1 MTMFTSKL
9 FWISFVFLTMVVTTV
24 FARHEDTFGPVNQNA
39 QERTGSAVV
48 WEREQNAR
56 EQTLAV
62 VRHLLRGPLSASTA
76 AQVALLN
83 NRGLQATFEEIG
95 LAEADLI
102 EARTIPNPDLNFQ
115 ARFPDKPPSGTDI
128 EYGIAQDFLA
138 ILMIPI
144 RSKVA
149 KDQLLAAQLRVS
161 NEVIRLVEETKI
173 AFYQL
178 QAAQEILERLKTE
191 QETQNASLDLI
202 QKLHEAGNI
211 TDLQLMQQQ
220 TEYSQARLNIAQME
234 ADIRDVREKL
244 NQLMGLW
251 GQDTSWTIRSG
262 VPDVPNND
270 VTIQGLETLAVTQRY
285 DLAASKSEL
294 ESMIKALGL
303 ERTFRW
309 IGTLDF
315 GMDSERQTDS
325 QTITGPTLRIQLPIF
340 NQGQARIARS
350 ESQLR
355 RAYAKFEQL
364 AVNTRSEV
372 RQLRDK
378 MTSDRD
384 FAQFYRSG
392 LIPERQQ
399 VRDRMQL
406 QYNAM
411 IVSPLDLFTARRQE
425 IESERGYIDAKR
437 DYWVARAELERAV
450 GGNLYLRPRK
460 NQISSKNPVNRPK

>member
-1 MTMFTSKL
+1 MTMSTSKPL
-9 FWISFVFLTMVVTTV
+9 CLSFVFFTMLASSV

-39 QERTGSAVV
+39 QERTGKAVV

-56 EQTLAV
+56 EQTLAM
-62 VRHLLRGPLSASTA
+62 VRRLLKGPLSANTA
-76 AQVALLN
+76 AQISLLN

-128 EYGIAQDFLA
+128 EWSIAQDFLT
-138 ILMIPI
+138 ILMIPL
-144 RSKVA
+144 RTKVA

-161 NEVIRLVEETKI
+161 DEVIRLVEETKI

-211 TDLQLMQQQ
+211 TDLQLLQQQ
-220 TEYSQARLNIAQME
+220 TEYSQARLNIAQLE

-251 GQDTSWTIRSG
+251 GQDTGWTIRSG

-270 VTIQGLETLAVTQRY
+270 LSIQGLETLAVTQRY
-285 DLAASKSEL
+285 DLAASKAEL

-303 ERTFRW
+303 EKTFRW
-309 IGTLDF
+309 IGALDF
-315 GMDSERQTDS
+315 GMDSERQNDS

-378 MTSDRD
+378 MISDRD

-399 VRDRMQL
+399 VRDHMQL

-450 GGNLYLRPRK
+450 GGNL
-460 NQISSKNPVNRPK
+460 ISGLETIR

>member
-1 MTMFTSKL
+1 
-9 FWISFVFLTMVVTTV
+9 
-24 FARHEDTFGPVNQNA
+24 
-39 QERTGSAVV
+39 
-48 WEREQNAR
+48 
-56 EQTLAV
+56 
-62 VRHLLRGPLSASTA
+62 
-76 AQVALLN
+76 
-83 NRGLQATFEEIG
+83 
-95 LAEADLI
+95 
-102 EARTIPNPDLNFQ
+102 
-115 ARFPDKPPSGTDI
+115 
-128 EYGIAQDFLA
+128 
-138 ILMIPI
+138 
-144 RSKVA
+144 
-149 KDQLLAAQLRVS
+149 
-161 NEVIRLVEETKI
+161 
-173 AFYQL
+173 
-178 QAAQEILERLKTE
+178 
-191 QETQNASLDLI
+191 
-202 QKLHEAGNI
+202 
-211 TDLQLMQQQ
+211 MQQQ
-220 TEYSQARLNIAQME
+220 TEYSQARLNIAQVE

-270 VTIQGLETLAVTQRY
+270 LSIQGLETLAVTQRY
-285 DLAASKSEL
+285 DLAASKAEL
-294 ESMIKALGL
+294 ESLIKALGL
-303 ERTFRW
+303 EKTFRW

-315 GMDSERQTDS
+315 GMDSERQNDS

-355 RAYAKFEQL
+355 RAYARFEQL

-372 RQLRDK
+372 RQLRDR
-378 MTSDRD
+378 MISDRD

-392 LIPERQQ
+392 LIPERKQ
-399 VRDRMQL
+399 VRDHMQL

-460 NQISSKNPVNRPK
+460 NQMSSKNPVNRPK

>member
-1 MTMFTSKL
+1 MVTSNL
-9 FWISFVFLTMVVTTV
+9 LCVSSVFLAMLVSPV
-24 FARHEDTFGPVNQNA
+24 FARHEDNFGPVGQNA
-39 QERTGSAVV
+39 QERTGSMVV

-56 EQTLAV
+56 EQTLAE
-62 VRHLLRGPLSASTA
+62 VRRLLKGPLSANTA
-76 AQVALLN
+76 AQIALLN
-83 NRGLQATFEEIG
+83 NRGLQATFEDIG

-102 EARTIPNPDLNFQ
+102 EARTVPNPDLDFQ
-115 ARFPDKPPSGTDI
+115 ARFPDKSPSGTDI
-128 EYGIAQDFLA
+128 EYGIAQDFLT

-144 RSKVA
+144 RTKVA
-149 KDQLLAAQLRVS
+149 KDQLAAAQLRVS
-161 NEVIRLVEETKI
+161 DEVTRLVEETKI

-178 QAAQEILERLKTE
+178 QGAQEVLERLKKE
-191 QETQNASLDLI
+191 QETQSASLDLI
-202 QKLHEAGNI
+202 QRLYEAGNI
-211 TDLQLMQQQ
+211 TDLQLLQQQ
-220 TEYSQARLNIAQME
+220 TEYSQARLNIAQVE
-234 ADIRDVREKL
+234 ADIRELREKL

-251 GQDTSWTIRSG
+251 GQDTSWTIKSG
-262 VPDVPNND
+262 VPDVPSND
-270 VTIQGLETLAVTQRY
+270 PSIRGLETLAVAQRY
-285 DLAASKSEL
+285 DLAASKAEL

-303 ERTFRW
+303 EKVFRW
-309 IGTLDF
+309 IGALDF

-355 RAYAKFEQL
+355 RAYARFEQL

-378 MTSDRD
+378 MISARD
-384 FAQFYRSG
+384 FAQFYKTG
-392 LIPERQQ
+392 LIPDRKQ
-399 VRDRMQL
+399 VRDHMQL

-450 GGNLYLRPRK
+450 GGSLFSKARTNPM
-460 NQISSKNPVNRPK
+460 SSKNPANRPQ